1 MFIGFAICP
10 ESDAALPLDPADVQ
24 IDAICSQHFFQS
36 DSYRAVLLQILNV
49 VQGELGLPHVCSFPS
64 CVGEITPGIRST
76 SSPILSPS
84 VAV

>member
-36 DSYRAVLLQILNV
+36 DSYRAILLQILNV
-49 VQGELGLPHVCSFPS
+49 VQGKLGLPHVWARSH
-64 CVGEITPGIRST
+64 PGSGLRRAQYC
-76 SSPILSPS
+76 LHR
-84 VAV
+84 